1 MKKWSIRSKE
11 FTTCSGRTKSSCGKF
26 SSTRRTL
33 KRPSTFLFFFF
44 TSQLCEVFLRVC
56 VCFFSTTFGM
66 ASGSSHENYSNS
78 QNIKKKRIAGK
89 FACVGMMECVVS
101 ARRNGRRAGGRGGPI
116 VLSSA
121 T

>member
-56 VCFFSTTFGM
+56 VFFLLHLAWPQVHRMKTIQIHKTSKKNVSL
-66 ASGSSHENYSNS
+66 ASLL
-78 QNIKKKRIAGK
+78 
-89 FACVGMMECVVS
+89 VWV
-101 ARRNGRRAGGRGGPI
+101 
-116 VLSSA
+116 
-121 T
+121 